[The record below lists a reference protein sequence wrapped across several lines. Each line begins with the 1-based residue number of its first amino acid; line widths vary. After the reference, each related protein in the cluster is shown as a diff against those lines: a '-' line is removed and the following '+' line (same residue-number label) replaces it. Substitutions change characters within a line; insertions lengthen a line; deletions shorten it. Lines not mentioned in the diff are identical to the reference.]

1 MTATAAMSA
10 RAEEVRRRLG
20 GVALVGAPLILLAG
34 ALTHPT
40 ETSDAS
46 RQLRIIAGGT
56 GRWYVAHLLYVVGF
70 VAFVPAVLALG
81 RRLRATAPALELWGT
96 GLAVVGLFAS
106 AGIVAVEGFGGWLL
120 AQAPDR
126 AASAVVYDRIGHS
139 AGIVVPFGL
148 VGLAIP
154 IGLVVLAVGLARGR
168 AAQAWTAWTLAAGA
182 VLLAVGLAGEVR
194 PALVLGIACL
204 TVAMATVGLA
214 DLGASTATMSLAGP
228 SSAPYPAAG

>member
-1 MTATAAMSA
+1 
-10 RAEEVRRRLG
+10 LG

-46 RQLRIIAGGT
+46 RQLQIVASGPN
-56 GRWYVAHLLYVVGF
+56 RWYLAHLLYVVGF
-70 VAFVPAVLALG
+70 AAFVPAVLALG

-120 AQAPDR
+120 AQASDR
-126 AASAVVYDRIGHS
+126 AAAAGVYDRIGHS

-154 IGLVVLAVGLARGR
+154 IGLVVLAVGLARAR

-182 VLLAVGLAGEVR
+182 VLLGVGLAGEVR

-204 TVAMATVGLA
+204 AVAMATVGLA
-214 DLGASTATMSLAGP
+214 DLGASTGTMSLAGP